1 MERLKRMFDTG
12 DGRQAEGAIDRESA
26 LSGLGYVN
34 IDVAAV
40 HREIVPKHHET
51 SESVS
56 TASRTQ
62 RLCVRK
68 LYKPTGRVSS
78 RLVARRSAAVS
89 RWTLG
94 HIGGTV
100 RTHTDCH
107 TLTGGSVIWMPVGLA
122 LPLGGVRTIG

>member
-1 MERLKRMFDTG
+1 MPL
-12 DGRQAEGAIDRESA
+12 IDRTDLQSRRGPGFRTRIVAE
-26 LSGLGYVN
+26 LGL
-34 IDVAAV
+34 DLDKFAV
-40 HREIVPKHHET
+40 
-51 SESVS
+51 
-56 TASRTQ
+56 Q

-78 RLVARRSAAVS
+78 RLVARRFAAVS
-89 RWTLG
+89 SWMLG